1 MKAKQMRKYLVTYEL
16 EMEAEN
22 LKKAVELADLEEMKN
37 RARLKKIEGE
47 NESWER
53 FYDSE

>member
-1 MKAKQMRKYLVTYEL
+1 MKAKQIRKYLVTYEL

-37 RARLKKIEGE
+37 RARLKKIEGK

>member
-1 MKAKQMRKYLVTYEL
+1 MKAKQMRKYLVIYEL

-37 RARLKKIEGE
+37 RARLKKIEGK